1 MQSKSGAIFAVLA
14 ALILVSGCGS
24 SRFRLPFAMGP
35 ELTPE
40 EMRQKHGEAAK
51 YLLNEPA
58 TPGTTAAAASGARAE
73 QPVPSRKF
81 EVAPDLLNQPPVRQA
96 ARTGALA
103 AAVPASAPSASRYG
117 DLLFISGQ
125 LPLDPRG
132 NPPAPNTRIE
142 DQTRLAMENVRAVLE
157 ANRLTMA
164 NVVSMTV
171 YLQDLND
178 VTGFDAVYSGYFK
191 GTAPSRTVVE
201 VSRLPRNA
209 RVEISAVAG
218 K

>member
-1 MQSKSGAIFAVLA
+1 MHFKPGALFAVLLA
-14 ALILVSGCGS
+14 SILLTGCGS
-24 SRFRLPFAMGP
+24 GRFRLPFAMGP

-40 EMRQKHGEAAK
+40 EMRQKHGEGAK
-51 YLLNEPA
+51 YLLNEPT
-58 TPGTTAAAASGARAE
+58 TPGTPTASASAAGAA
-73 QPVPSRKF
+73 QPAPSRKF
-81 EVAPDLLNQPPVRQA
+81 EVAPDLVNQPPVRQA
-96 ARTGALA
+96 ARTALA

-125 LPLDPRG
+125 LPLDARG
-132 NPPAPNTRIE
+132 NPPPANTRIE
-142 DQTRLAMENVRAVLE
+142 DQARLAMENVRAVLE